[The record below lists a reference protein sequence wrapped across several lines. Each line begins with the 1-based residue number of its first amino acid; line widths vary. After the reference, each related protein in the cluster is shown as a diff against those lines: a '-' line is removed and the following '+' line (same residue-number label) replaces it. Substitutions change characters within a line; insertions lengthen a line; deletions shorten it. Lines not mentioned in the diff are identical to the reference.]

1 VFNKLKDNKVV
12 SGFSQ
17 TQHYIILLYLD
28 GGLLRSLDRHQAIF
42 RKFRIRYLQCK

>member
-17 TQHYIILLYLD
+17 TQHYVILLYLD
-28 GGLLRSLDRHQAIF
+28 DGIFRSLDHHQAIF
-42 RKFRIRYLQCK
+42 RKFRIR